1 MNPEALNGIELGM
14 CTIQHMIGRGGLGVV
29 FQAQQA
35 HSQRSVALKVLLPSA
50 TLSSEQRTL
59 FLQRFRRDMPVVA
72 SLRHTN
78 ILPVEEY
85 GERDGVVYLVMSHY
99 TGGTLQDVLAN
110 AGPLAWSDLM
120 YYLDQMAAAIDYAQE
135 RGVLHRNIK
144 PANVLLATDGSL
156 VVTDFGLV
164 DIVTEGLAPQELLL
178 GASGPRVT
186 PDYIAPE
193 QVMGE
198 AVDGRA
204 DLYSLGVILY
214 QMVTGKMPFPGTTAV
229 YIAAQHV
236 QLLPPS
242 PRALRTDLPP
252 AAEEVILQAMAK
264 KASHRYARA
273 QDIAGAFRSALMTAN
288 IALQAGQKQSMTGAA
303 EVKTPPIEDASQPST
318 GAIPLWS
325 KRLRS
330 EMHSTMTAGKR
341 AMPEQFSPT
350 VTTSTAHMLNTTRV
364 LPEMQQLATS
374 EAGTPSAISS
384 TRSNFPRSL
393 KLELRMH
400 CALLESRAV
409 LVRR

>member
-204 DLYSLGVILY
+204 DLYSL
-214 QMVTGKMPFPGTTAV
+214 
-229 YIAAQHV
+229 
-236 QLLPPS
+236 
-242 PRALRTDLPP
+242 
-252 AAEEVILQAMAK
+252 
-264 KASHRYARA
+264 
-273 QDIAGAFRSALMTAN
+273 
-288 IALQAGQKQSMTGAA
+288 
-303 EVKTPPIEDASQPST
+303 
-318 GAIPLWS
+318 
-325 KRLRS
+325 
-330 EMHSTMTAGKR
+330 
-341 AMPEQFSPT
+341 
-350 VTTSTAHMLNTTRV
+350 
-364 LPEMQQLATS
+364 
-374 EAGTPSAISS
+374 
-384 TRSNFPRSL
+384 
-393 KLELRMH
+393 
-400 CALLESRAV
+400 
-409 LVRR
+409 